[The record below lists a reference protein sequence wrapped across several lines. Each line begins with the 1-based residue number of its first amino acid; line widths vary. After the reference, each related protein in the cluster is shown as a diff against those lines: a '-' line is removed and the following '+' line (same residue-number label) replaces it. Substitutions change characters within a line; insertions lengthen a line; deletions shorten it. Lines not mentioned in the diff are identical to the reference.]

1 VSVRNNLKGFVLTV
15 SSNIE
20 RNNDQEPILVIVGP
34 TASGK
39 TGLAVRVAQELSRRR
54 GCNIEAGEVAA
65 EIISADS
72 RAIYIDM
79 DIGTAKPDME
89 ERGGIPH
96 YGFDL
101 VEPGERFTAYEFQQ
115 YAREC
120 IDKIRAQGKLP
131 IIAGGTGLY
140 VDALIYDYDFSA
152 DSKKNYTNRQEMN
165 SDYVVIGIDWPREV
179 LRQRIE
185 ERANKFFAQPIE
197 EETIRCVE
205 KYGWDSGAMTSNIY
219 PIVWDMLRGKISQE
233 EAIRLFALDDWHLA
247 KRQLTWFKRNKNI
260 HWLKLDEAE
269 QWILDFYSKDK

>member
-1 VSVRNNLKGFVLTV
+1 MTV
-15 SSNIE
+15 SKDMKH
-20 RNNDQEPILVIVGP
+20 NNDQEPILVIIGP

-101 VEPGERFTAYEFQQ
+101 VGSGERFTVFEFQQ
-115 YAREC
+115 YAHEC

-165 SDYVVIGIDWPREV
+165 SDYVVVGIDWPREV

-185 ERANKFFAQPIE
+185 ERANKFFTQNIE

-219 PIVWDMLRGKISQE
+219 PIVWDMLRGKITRE

-260 HWLKLDEAE
+260 RWLKLDEAE

>member
-1 VSVRNNLKGFVLTV
+1 MTDLKANHNNGQDPV
-15 SSNIE
+15 
-20 RNNDQEPILVIVGP
+20 LVIIGP

-39 TGLAVRVAQELSRRR
+39 TGLAVRVAQELSRRK

-101 VEPGERFTAYEFQQ
+101 VEPGERFTVYEFQQ
-115 YAREC
+115 YAREH

-140 VDALIYDYDFSA
+140 VDALIYDYDFSQE
-152 DSKKNYTNRQEMN
+152 SKQNYTNRQEMN
-165 SDYVVIGIDWPREV
+165 SDYVVVGIDWPRET

-185 ERANKFFAQPIE
+185 ERANKFFEQDIE
-197 EETIRCVE
+197 TETIRCVE

-219 PIVWDMLRGKISQE
+219 PIVWDMLRGKISRE
-233 EAIRLFALDDWHLA
+233 GAIRLFALDDWHLA

-269 QWILDFYSKDK
+269 QWILDFYSEEK

>member
-1 VSVRNNLKGFVLTV
+1 MKTDSINPENG
-15 SSNIE
+15 
-20 RNNDQEPILVIVGP
+20 QEKILVIIGP

-39 TGLAVRVAQELSRRR
+39 TGLAVRVAQKLSERR
-54 GCNIEAGEVAA
+54 GMDIEAGETAA
-65 EIISADS
+65 EVISADS
-72 RAIYIDM
+72 RAIYKDM
-79 DIGTAKPDME
+79 NIGTAKPDME

-101 VEPGERFTAYEFQQ
+101 VEPGERFTVYEFQQ
-115 YAREC
+115 YAHEC

-140 VDALIYDYDFSA
+140 VDALIFDYDFSEG
-152 DSKKNYTNRQEMN
+152 SKKNYTNREKMN
-165 SDYVVIGIDWPREV
+165 QDYVVVGIDWPREV

-185 ERANKFFAQPIE
+185 ERANKFFTQSIE
-197 EETIRCVE
+197 EETVKLVE

-219 PIVWDMLRGKISQE
+219 PIVWDMLQGKISRE

-260 HWLKLDEAE
+260 HWLPLAEAE
-269 QWILDFYSKDK
+269 QWILDFYNDKKVN

>member
-1 VSVRNNLKGFVLTV
+1 MTDLKANHNNGQDPV
-15 SSNIE
+15 
-20 RNNDQEPILVIVGP
+20 LVIIGP

-39 TGLAVRVAQELSRRR
+39 TGLAVRVAQELSRRK

-101 VEPGERFTAYEFQQ
+101 VEPGERFTVYEFQR
-115 YAREC
+115 YARER

-140 VDALIYDYDFSA
+140 VDALIYDYDFSQE
-152 DSKKNYTNRQEMN
+152 SKRNYTNRQEMN
-165 SDYVVIGIDWPREV
+165 SDYVVVGIDWPREI

-185 ERANKFFAQPIE
+185 ERANKFFTQDIE
-197 EETIRCVE
+197 VETIRCVE

-219 PIVWDMLRGKISQE
+219 PIVWDMLRGKISRE

>member
-1 VSVRNNLKGFVLTV
+1 MTDLKANHNNGQDPV
-15 SSNIE
+15 
-20 RNNDQEPILVIVGP
+20 LVIIGP

-39 TGLAVRVAQELSRRR
+39 TGLAVRVAQELSRRK

-101 VEPGERFTAYEFQQ
+101 VEPGERFTVYEFQQ
-115 YAREC
+115 YARKC
-120 IDKIRAQGKLP
+120 ISKIRAQGKLP

-140 VDALIYDYDFSA
+140 VDALIYDYDFSD

-165 SDYVVIGIDWPREV
+165 SDYVVVGIDWPREV

-185 ERANKFFAQPIE
+185 ERANKFFEQDIE
-197 EETIRCVE
+197 TETIRCVE

-219 PIVWDMLRGKISQE
+219 PIVWDMLRGKISRE

-269 QWILDFYSKDK
+269 QWILDFYSEEK

>member
-1 VSVRNNLKGFVLTV
+1 LTN
-15 SSNIE
+15 SSSIE
-20 RNNDQEPILVIVGP
+20 CNNDQKPILVIIGP

-39 TGLAVRVAQELSRRR
+39 TGLAVRVAHSLSRLW
-54 GCNIEAGEVAA
+54 GCDIDAGETAA

-89 ERGGIPH
+89 ERGGILH

-101 VEPGERFTAYEFQQ
+101 VEPGERFTVYEFQK
-115 YAREC
+115 YAHEC
-120 IDKIRAQGKLP
+120 IDKISAQDKLP

-152 DSKKNYTNRQEMN
+152 DSKKNYSNRQEMN
-165 SDYVVIGIDWPREV
+165 PNYLIVGIEWPREE
-179 LRQRIE
+179 LRRRIE
-185 ERANKFFAQPIE
+185 ERANKFFTQDIE
-197 EETIRCVE
+197 RETIRLVE

-219 PIVWDMLRGKISQE
+219 PIVWDMLRGKISRD
-233 EAIRLFALDDWHLA
+233 EAICLFAIDDWHLA

-269 QWILDFYSKDK
+269 QWILDFYSKYK